1 MFKIKIT
8 EFQPKFA
15 FFFIFLFA
23 ALYCNWKILM
33 FEVRMFA
40 IDRLQLIKKG
50 AKTYIFDIFQFC
62 VGGWLRGRMTDRQ
75 QTAFFR
81 KFRTE
86 SRQTKCGQKD
96 IGQSFLQKSGQ
107 LPESRQTESGQ
118 QTDTGQIRTKTRQR
132 QDTDST
138 VRQGLADTMVQ
149 LFESSNFRKYQLLQI
164 RHNFKIDN
172 WVLNLEH

>member
-15 FFFIFLFA
+15 FSSIFLFVV
-23 ALYCNWKILM
+23 LYCNWKILM

-50 AKTYIFDIFQFC
+50 AKTYIFDFFQFC

-75 QTAFFR
+75 QTAFFS
-81 KFRTE
+81 KIP
-86 SRQTKCGQKD
+86 D
-96 IGQSFLQKSGQ
+96 ILQKSGQ
-107 LPESRQTESGQ
+107 LPESRQTELRQ
-118 QTDTGQIRTKTRQR
+118 QTDTGHDFPKNPDKTRQR

-138 VRQGLADTMVQ
+138 VRQRLAGTMVQ
-149 LFESSNFRKYQLLQI
+149 LFESSTFRKYQLLLK
-164 RHNFKIDN
+164 RHNF
-172 WVLNLEH
+172 

>member
-50 AKTYIFDIFQFC
+50 AKTYIFDFAWVGDC
-62 VGGWLRGRMTDRQ
+62 LGGWQTDNRQ
-75 QTAFFR
+75 RFFR

-96 IGQSFLQKSGQ
+96 IRQSFLQKFGQNSDSGQ
-107 LPESRQTESGQ
+107 TPDKSVRNIQTKNRHRTYSRVW
-118 QTDTGQIRTKTRQR
+118 RTRLSAFCPHLCSCPYPR
-132 QDTDST
+132 SIS
-138 VRQGLADTMVQ
+138 L
-149 LFESSNFRKYQLLQI
+149 
-164 RHNFKIDN
+164 KIAS
-172 WVLNLEH
+172 